1 LGIRPAASGS
11 FASIG
16 GLCGEN
22 RAGNVDNTGGPA
34 YARSTGTGRDRARL
48 KADNQALFREVNDR
62 IAEISNQLGDRGPGA
77 LDVLC
82 ECSRPDC
89 VSRIALTSE
98 EYDEVRASADT
109 FVVLVGHQDDELE
122 DVVAA
127 NERFAVVRLRDG

>member
-1 LGIRPAASGS
+1 MV
-11 FASIG
+11 
-16 GLCGEN
+16 GLCSQKRG
-22 RAGNVDNTGGPA
+22 GNVDNAGSAA
-34 YARSTGTGRDRARL
+34 YARSTATGRDRARL

-98 EYDEVRASADT
+98 EYDQVRASADT
-109 FVVLVGHQDDELE
+109 FLVLVGHQDDELE
-122 DVVAA
+122 DVVSV
-127 NERFAVVRLRDG
+127 NERFAVVRLREG